1 MDKAIISTLSAVL
14 ALTCASAS
22 ASASENENNEITVIT
37 DNFRVE
43 DVNSKSGEGKSLLVV
58 RGGSEI
64 GSLGDKTVVYGEKDP
79 RHLAYVKTADEHN
92 YIITNKLLVQC
103 AKDQYCIPAG
113 LEVEQLSRNIYE
125 ITVQDYDQWKS
136 LREELSATDGVR
148 SVSASYDHGVSP
160 DLK

>member
-22 ASASENENNEITVIT
+22 ASENENNEITIIT

-58 RGGSEI
+58 RGGNEI

-113 LEVEQLSRNIYE
+113 LEVSQISSSIYE
-125 ITVQDYDQWKS
+125 ITVRDYEQWS
-136 LREELSATDGVR
+136 ALREELGNTAGVR
-148 SVSASYDHGVSP
+148 SVSPSYDYGLEPS
-160 DLK
+160 LK

>member
-22 ASASENENNEITVIT
+22 ASENENNEITIIT

-58 RGGSEI
+58 RADNEI

>member
-22 ASASENENNEITVIT
+22 ASENENNEITIIT

-58 RGGSEI
+58 RGGNEI

-125 ITVQDYDQWKS
+125 ITLLMCLVIFFPC
-136 LREELSATDGVR
+136 V
-148 SVSASYDHGVSP
+148 
-160 DLK
+160 LKIGKPLNCIGPYPF

>member
-22 ASASENENNEITVIT
+22 ASENENNEITIIT

-58 RGGSEI
+58 RGGNEI

-125 ITVQDYDQWKS
+125 VTVQDDDEWKS
-136 LREELSATDGVR
+136 LSEELSAADGDR

>member
-14 ALTCASAS
+14 ALTCVS

-58 RGGSEI
+58 RGGNEI

>member
-22 ASASENENNEITVIT
+22 ASENENNEITIIT

-58 RGGSEI
+58 RGGNEI

-125 ITVQDYDQWKS
+125 ITVQDYEQWKS
-136 LREELSATDGVR
+136 LREELSATDDVR

>member
-14 ALTCASAS
+14 ALTCVS
-22 ASASENENNEITVIT
+22 ASASENENNGITVIT

-43 DVNSKSGEGKSLLVV
+43 DVNSNVKSDEGKSVLVV
-58 RGGSEI
+58 RGENEI

-79 RHLAYVKTADEHN
+79 RHLAYVKTADDHN

-103 AKDQYCIPAG
+103 AKEQYCIPAG

-125 ITVQDYDQWKS
+125 VTVQDYDQWMS
-136 LREELSATDGVR
+136 LKDELSVTDGVR